1 MIIWVFDYCSG
12 DVLRINPLPQTREQI
27 FNEYHEQVEDW
38 LSEHEDELGIRMK
51 DCSYMVVNDSRDYRS
66 IHI

>member
-1 MIIWVFDYCSG
+1 MIIWVMDYCSG

-27 FNEYHEQVEDW
+27 FNEYDDCVEDW
-38 LSEHEDELGIRMK
+38 LGDHEEELGIRMK
-51 DCSYMVVNDSRDYRS
+51 DCSYMVTNDDKEYRS